1 MLALIKQ
8 QHTLF
13 LKIPGSSR
21 DTAAKKKHNNRICSR
36 RQVMKGIFL
45 KESLKLIIN
54 IILMVGAAIM
64 IIESIAG

>member
-1 MLALIKQ
+1 
-8 QHTLF
+8 
-13 LKIPGSSR
+13 
-21 DTAAKKKHNNRICSR
+21 
-36 RQVMKGIFL
+36 MKGIFL